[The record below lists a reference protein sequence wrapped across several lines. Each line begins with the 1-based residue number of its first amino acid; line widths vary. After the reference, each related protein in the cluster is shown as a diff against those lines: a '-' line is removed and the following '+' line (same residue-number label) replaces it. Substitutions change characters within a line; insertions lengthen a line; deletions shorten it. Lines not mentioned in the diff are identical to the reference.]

1 MSKNNKNLEDAF
13 KKTMKKHKGNRKAQ
27 IITIIV
33 FGLIALGSYLFGN
46 DFISSKEVGPVTG
59 QLEVSYLDVGQG
71 DAIYI
76 KVNDYDIL
84 IDAGP
89 RSDVEKLMSQLE
101 EKNIDDFEIVIAT
114 HPHEDHIGGMT
125 DVLKKYNVENF
136 YMPKVSNTT
145 KTFEYMINAISDKGL
160 KIKTIK
166 DGTTIDLGSG
176 ARIDVYSPIDDTYD
190 DFNDYSPIMKL
201 TYGDTKLMF
210 TGDAEELVEKQVLE
224 KYPSFEL
231 KSDVLKFG
239 HHGSTTSSSEAFL
252 NAISPKYGVIS
263 CGVDN
268 KYGHPHKETLEKIK
282 AHNIEAYRT
291 DTQGQIQLTSDGKNI
306 IIKTEK

>member
-1 MSKNNKNLEDAF
+1 MSKNNKNLENAF

-27 IITIIV
+27 VITIIV

-46 DFISSKEVGPVTG
+46 DFISNKEIGPVTG

-71 DAIYI
+71 DAIYV

-145 KTFEYMINAISDKGL
+145 KTFEYMINAISNQGL

-166 DGTTIDLGSG
+166 DGTSIDLGSG
-176 ARIDVYSPIDDTYD
+176 ARIDVYSPIDDAYD

-201 TYGDTKLMF
+201 TYGETKLMF
-210 TGDAEELVEKQVLE
+210 TGDAEELAEKQVLE
-224 KYPSFEL
+224 KYTSSEL

-239 HHGSTTSSSEAFL
+239 HHGSSTSSSEEFL
-252 NAISPKYGVIS
+252 NAVSPTYGVI
-263 CGVDN
+263 VVV
-268 KYGHPHKETLEKIK
+268 
-282 AHNIEAYRT
+282 
-291 DTQGQIQLTSDGKNI
+291 
-306 IIKTEK
+306 